1 MWHSGI
7 VLSIQRLKVCHFK
20 NVDEGKDHYV
30 KWNKPSI
37 ERQVLKVVICM
48 WSLKWLTF
56 QKLRGEYWLLEAG
69 GNSGEGDS
77 GKILEVVV
85 MCVCNIIYCNII

>member
-37 ERQVLKVVICM
+37 ESKCWRLSFACGVLNG
-48 WSLKWLTF
+48 WPFRNWEENTDYWRL
-56 QKLRGEYWLLEAG
+56 GEIVG
-69 GNSGEGDS
+69 RVTQ
-77 GKILEVVV
+77 GKF
-85 MCVCNIIYCNII
+85 